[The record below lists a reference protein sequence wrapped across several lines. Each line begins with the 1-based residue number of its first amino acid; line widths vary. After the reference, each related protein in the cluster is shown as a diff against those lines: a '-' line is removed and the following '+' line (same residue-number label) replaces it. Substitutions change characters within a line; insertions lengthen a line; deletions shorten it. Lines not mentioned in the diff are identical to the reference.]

1 MTNLAQLTRLYLSLF
16 FFSYLVNL
24 SGLWEFLEAITTE
37 DFFIIIIWET
47 IIITRKGNEK
57 KLNKNGQRVNESI

>member
-47 IIITRKGNEK
+47 IIITGTKK
-57 KLNKNGQRVNESI
+57 KLNKIGQRVNESI